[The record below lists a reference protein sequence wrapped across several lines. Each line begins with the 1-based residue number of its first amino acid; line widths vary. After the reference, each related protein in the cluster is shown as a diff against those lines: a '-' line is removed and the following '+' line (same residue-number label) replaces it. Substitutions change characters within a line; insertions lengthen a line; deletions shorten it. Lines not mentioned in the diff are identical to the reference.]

1 MEIGYG
7 GWGKCRYSRGTAELK
22 RGLTGE
28 RSPDPTTEQECSL
41 GSDESEVRLKTCSL
55 TLLFFLSFFILR
67 FQSSKSGK
75 IYLHRDVRL
84 LFSRKSMEVDS
95 GAAYEL
101 KSYTESPT
109 NPQFSPRCWW
119 GGGATKSIC
128 SAPKLEREN
137 LQEYIKSEPGEWPS
151 SVVLDQ
157 TLLKDP
163 WSEIHCSKWTGSIC
177 VFILFILSKPLHWTA
192 AIAKSPVR
200 LVFAHFISVI

>member
-1 MEIGYG
+1 MFVVMYDLRGMPANHQTFLRQRTFSVPVKQEMKRSIN
-7 GWGKCRYSRGTAELK
+7 KDNVQHTAQLLRYL
-22 RGLTGE
+22 
-28 RSPDPTTEQECSL
+28 
-41 GSDESEVRLKTCSL
+41 
-55 TLLFFLSFFILR
+55 IHLR

-128 SAPKLEREN
+128 SAPKLEREH
-137 LQEYIKSEPGEWPS
+137 LQNGVHQIRARRVALLRCPWPDLIKGPLKWDPLLQVDWKHLCLHPFHTVETTSLDSCNSKIPS
-151 SVVLDQ
+151 
-157 TLLKDP
+157 
-163 WSEIHCSKWTGSIC
+163 
-177 VFILFILSKPLHWTA
+177 
-192 AIAKSPVR
+192 
-200 LVFAHFISVI
+200 